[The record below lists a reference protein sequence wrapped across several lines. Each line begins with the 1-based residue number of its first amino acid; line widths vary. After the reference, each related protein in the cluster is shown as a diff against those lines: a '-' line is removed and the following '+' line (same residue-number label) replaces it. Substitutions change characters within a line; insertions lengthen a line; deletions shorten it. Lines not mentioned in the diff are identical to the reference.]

1 MNRQFGNATGKQKLE
16 YLKSS
21 FEFCTFARPTEIQL
35 KNAPSRMQI
44 IPSFDLLDGKLV
56 RLRQGDFEQKTE
68 YNAEPLEL
76 AKELEA
82 AGIRRLHMVDLDGA
96 RTGRPANLH
105 ILAEVAART
114 HLEIDYGG
122 GLRSIPSLKQVWDA
136 GATIFSVGSVA
147 LLAQDEFSAWV
158 DKFGPDRFLVGA
170 DVRDQQIAV
179 HGWAEQTNVSIFD
192 FLQKMQ
198 QLGVRNFTVTDIERD
213 GELSGPGIDLYRE
226 IITKFPGIRLV
237 ASGGV
242 RDVADLETLRE
253 IGCAGTIVGKAFFE
267 GNIPLPFFRVYNKG
281 EN

>member
-1 MNRQFGNATGKQKLE
+1 
-16 YLKSS
+16 
-21 FEFCTFARPTEIQL
+21 
-35 KNAPSRMQI
+35 MQI

-68 YNAEPLEL
+68 YDTEPLEL

-114 HLEIDYGG
+114 RLEIDYGG

-136 GATIFSVGSVA
+136 GAKLFSVGSVA

-158 DKFGPDRFLVGA
+158 EKFGPDRFLVGA
-170 DVRDQQIAV
+170 DVRDRQIAV
-179 HGWAEQTNVSIFD
+179 HGWVQQTEVGIFD
-192 FLQKMQ
+192 FLKKMQ
-198 QLGVRNFTVTDIERD
+198 SLGIRQFTVTDIARD
-213 GELSGPGIDLYRE
+213 GELTGPGLDLYRD
-226 IITKFPGIRLV
+226 ILTQFPDIHLV

-242 RDVADLETLRE
+242 RDVNDLEALRA
-253 IGCAGTIVGKAFFE
+253 IGCAGVIVGKAFFE
-267 GNIPLPFFRVYNKG
+267 GNIPLQFFRVYSKS
-281 EN
+281 